1 LAESLG
7 DSARRARAAGVL
19 ANYLQVIGRVADA
32 VPEAERAVRLAQGVG
47 IDSLLRQSH
56 FYLGQ
61 TLYAAGRYQHAAL
74 AFEQATSTQGEA
86 SGGNPE
92 AWFAASQAELGD
104 FPRALR
110 AIEAAHV
117 HSAASR
123 ASGRVTALWAAGM
136 VLIRLGEAARAVT
149 ELRRGVAVAEER
161 QVTLWLPIVSGALG
175 LAEALAGDTAVAR
188 ALLEEA
194 VAIGRARLPRI
205 VPLSMAW
212 LAETHLSKAASKRP

>member
-1 LAESLG
+1 LANLPDDRAIKEEAFALYDIRRNAFQVVGDLKEIDRSIRQASILAESLG
-7 DSARRARAAGVL
+7 DSARRARVAGVL
-19 ANYLQVIGRVADA
+19 ANYLQVIGRVAEA

-86 SGGNPE
+86 PGGNPE
-92 AWFAASQAELGD
+92 AWLAASQAELGD

-123 ASGRVTALWAAGM
+123 PSGRVTALWAAGM
-136 VLIRLGEAARAVT
+136 VLIRLGE
-149 ELRRGVAVAEER
+149 
-161 QVTLWLPIVSGALG
+161 
-175 LAEALAGDTAVAR
+175 
-188 ALLEEA
+188 
-194 VAIGRARLPRI
+194 
-205 VPLSMAW
+205 
-212 LAETHLSKAASKRP
+212 